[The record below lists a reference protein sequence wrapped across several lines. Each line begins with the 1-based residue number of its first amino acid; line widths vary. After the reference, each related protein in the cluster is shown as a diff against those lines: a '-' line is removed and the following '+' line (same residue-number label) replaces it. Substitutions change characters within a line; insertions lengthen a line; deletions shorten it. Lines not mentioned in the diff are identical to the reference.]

1 MIEQKYTRIFHTE
14 HRPVE
19 TGVVIPDEG
28 VTLVYAKEGERTVVR
43 PSTGTSGEIFAGL
56 SMSRNAPPLFVPLVL
71 DSVLEE
77 AGLELPRTPMAGQI
91 LVRVGGTKVTVNA
104 ATSAPADATSVSLDD
119 NNLVFHADHVGEDI
133 FIQFMYEPTVIEA
146 RQFNGDVPV
155 GGLSSSARGIIG
167 VVTRGDVATSYFD
180 ASADWSSALRAKL
193 GADGVLTTAGSGE
206 EAGGLTI
213 INAPTAANPMLV
225 VNLTN

>member
-43 PSTGTSGEIFAGL
+43 PSTGTAGEIFAGL

-77 AGLELPRTPMAGQI
+77 VGLELPRTPMAGQI